1 MTVIAVMISQIMIA
15 VTVIMIQKYDKYD
28 KHNDVTDNVFYTGFF
43 AN

>member
-1 MTVIAVMISQIMIA
+1 MTVIAVMISQIMI
-15 VTVIMIQKYDKYD
+15 VTVIIIQKYDKYD